1 VFNRKI
7 NLNLVP
13 NLSKTKCCF
22 SGKLKKDRIMKSNW
36 INHPVILKG
45 DEIELLP
52 LEKEHLEDLFL
63 AASNKE
69 IWELTSV
76 DYSVEEIFYPNL
88 NNAMNG
94 REKGT
99 VYPFIIVHKHSNK
112 IIGTTRF
119 LEIYPDDKKI
129 EIGVT
134 WIMKEYWGTSVN
146 LECKLLLL
154 NYCFETLK
162 TNRVQ
167 FRAKDN
173 NVRSRKAIEKIGG
186 LFEGILR
193 KDKVEP
199 NGEPRNTA
207 FYSILDNE
215 WENVKQSIKN
225 QIKIK
230 AYR

>member
-1 VFNRKI
+1 
-7 NLNLVP
+7 
-13 NLSKTKCCF
+13 
-22 SGKLKKDRIMKSNW
+22 MKNNW
-36 INHPVILKG
+36 INHPIVLKG
-45 DEIELLP
+45 DEIKLLP

-76 DYSVEEIFYPNL
+76 DYSVEEIFYPNF
-88 NNAMNG
+88 NNAMND
-94 REKGT
+94 RKKGT

-119 LEIYPDDKKI
+119 LEIYPNDKKI

-134 WIMKEYWGTSVN
+134 WIMKEYWGTTVN

-154 NYCFETLK
+154 NYCFENLK

-186 LFEGILR
+186 IFEGILR
-193 KDKVEP
+193 KDKIEP
-199 NGEPRNTA
+199 NGIPRNTT
-207 FYSILDNE
+207 FYSILHSE

-225 QIKIK
+225 QIEIK
-230 AYR
+230 AHC

>member
-1 VFNRKI
+1 
-7 NLNLVP
+7 
-13 NLSKTKCCF
+13 
-22 SGKLKKDRIMKSNW
+22 MKNNW
-36 INHPVILKG
+36 INHPIELKG
-45 DEIELLP
+45 DEIKLLP

-76 DYSVEEIFYPNL
+76 DYSVEEIFYPNF
-88 NNAMNG
+88 NNAMND

-99 VYPFIIVHKHSNK
+99 MYPFIIVHKHSNK

-119 LEIYPDDKKI
+119 IEIYPNDKKI

-134 WIMKEYWGTSVN
+134 WIMTEYWGTTVN

-154 NYCFETLK
+154 NYCFENLK

-186 LFEGILR
+186 VFEGILR
-193 KDKVEP
+193 NDKIEP
-199 NGEPRNTA
+199 NGIPRNTV
-207 FYSILDNE
+207 FYSILDSE
-215 WENVKQSIKN
+215 
-225 QIKIK
+225 
-230 AYR
+230 

>member
-1 VFNRKI
+1 MI
-7 NLNLVP
+7 N
-13 NLSKTKCCF
+13 
-22 SGKLKKDRIMKSNW
+22 NW
-36 INHPVILKG
+36 ISHPIVLKG

-52 LEKEHLEDLFL
+52 LEKEHLENLFF

-76 DYSVEEIFYPNL
+76 DYSVEEIFYPNF
-88 NNAMNG
+88 NNAMND

-99 VYPFIIVHKHSNK
+99 VYPFIIVHKDSNK

-119 LEIYPDDKKI
+119 LEIYPNDKKL

-134 WIMKEYWGTSVN
+134 WIMKEYWGTTVN

-173 NVRSRKAIEKIGG
+173 NLRSRKAIEKIGG
-186 LFEGILR
+186 IFEGILR
-193 KDKVEP
+193 KDKIEP
-199 NGEPRNTA
+199 NGIPRNTA
-207 FYSILDNE
+207 FYSILGNE

-225 QIKIK
+225 QIEIK

>member
-1 VFNRKI
+1 MTN
-7 NLNLVP
+7 
-13 NLSKTKCCF
+13 
-22 SGKLKKDRIMKSNW
+22 NW
-36 INHPVILKG
+36 INHPVVLKG

-52 LEKEHLEDLFL
+52 LEKEHFEDLFL

-76 DYSVEEIFYPNL
+76 DYSVDEIFYPNF
-88 NNAMNG
+88 NGAMKD

-99 VYPFIIVHKHSNK
+99 VYPFIIIHKNSNK

-119 LEIYPDDKKI
+119 LEIYPNDKKI

-134 WIMKEYWGTSVN
+134 WIMKEYWGTTVN

-154 NYCFETLK
+154 NYCFENLK

-173 NVRSRKAIEKIGG
+173 NVRSRKAIQKIGG
-186 LFEGILR
+186 IFEGVLR
-193 KDKVEP
+193 KDKIEP
-199 NGEPRNTA
+199 NGIPRNTA
-207 FYSILDNE
+207 FYSILDSE
-215 WENVKQSIKN
+215 WEDVKQSIKN
-225 QIKIK
+225 QIEIK

>member
-1 VFNRKI
+1 V
-7 NLNLVP
+7 LL
-13 NLSKTKCCF
+13 

-119 LEIYPDDKKI
+119 LEIYPNDKKI

>member
-1 VFNRKI
+1 MI
-7 NLNLVP
+7 N
-13 NLSKTKCCF
+13 
-22 SGKLKKDRIMKSNW
+22 NW
-36 INHPVILKG
+36 INHPIVLRG

-52 LEKEHLEDLFL
+52 LEKEHLENLFF

-76 DYSVEEIFYPNL
+76 DYSVEEIFYPNF
-88 NNAMNG
+88 NNAMND

-99 VYPFIIVHKHSNK
+99 VYPFIIVHKDSNK

-119 LEIYPDDKKI
+119 LEIYPNDKKL

-134 WIMKEYWGTSVN
+134 WIMKEYWGTTVN

-167 FRAKDN
+167 FRAKEN
-173 NVRSRKAIEKIGG
+173 NLRSRKAIEKIGG
-186 LFEGILR
+186 IFEGILR
-193 KDKVEP
+193 KDKIEP
-199 NGEPRNTA
+199 NGIPRNTA
-207 FYSILDNE
+207 FYSIIDNE

-225 QIKIK
+225 QIEIK
-230 AYR
+230 SYR